1 MESRIDHI
9 ISLIV
14 STKRML
20 HEQKEPHKGKNCS
33 FLHLISLGY
42 IQQSKPLM
50 KEVAGFLG
58 ITPPSAT
65 SLMNNLAKSE
75 LIYRE
80 ADKDDRRIVRIII
93 SKKGEKFL
101 EAHKSVMAEKMRT
114 NLSRLSVEE
123 QKQLEK
129 ILEKISK

>member
-1 MESRIDHI
+1 
-9 ISLIV
+9 
-14 STKRML
+14 
-20 HEQKEPHKGKNCS
+20 
-33 FLHLISLGY
+33 
-42 IQQSKPLM
+42 M

-101 EAHKSVMAEKMRT
+101 EAHKSVMAEKMRA
-114 NLSRLSVEE
+114 NLNKLSKTE
-123 QKQLEK
+123 QEQLEK
-129 ILEKISK
+129 ILEKINK